1 MMETTEEMEL
11 PDISPDLEDSGES
24 EEAVPDITGGET
36 TEQEDTDGTLSGED
50 ETEPA
55 DDEEDTETDNDAAD
69 TEMAGDDMETDET
82 GDTETDGTGD
92 AVTETG
98 NSQTEDGTETNETD
112 TPAESLNVNG
122 NILILPE
129 GYEFDPEIFG
139 LSGDTETDDE
149 AGISPEQFMLLSEQL
164 EQTVEAVAV
173 QNEILY
179 GGIGFIVVMLGV
191 ILGVLLIHGFRF
203 RRV

>member
-24 EEAVPDITGGET
+24 EEAVPDITGDET
-36 TEQEDTDGTLSGED
+36 AEPEDTDGAHSGED
-50 ETEPA
+50 ETEPE
-55 DDEEDTETDNDAAD
+55 DSGEDTEADNDAAD
-69 TEMAGDDMETDET
+69 EEITGD
-82 GDTETDGTGD
+82 DTETDGTGD
-92 AVTETG
+92 AETETG
-98 NSQTEDGTETNETD
+98 DGQTEDETETDETE
-112 TPAESLNVNG
+112 TPTESLNVNG
-122 NILILPE
+122 SILILPE

-164 EQTVEAVAV
+164 EQTAEAVAV

>member
-1 MMETTEEMEL
+1 METTEEIEL

-24 EEAVPDITGGET
+24 EEAVPDITGDET
-36 TEQEDTDGTLSGED
+36 AEPEDTDGAHSGED
-50 ETEPA
+50 ETEPE
-55 DDEEDTETDNDAAD
+55 DSGEDTETDNDAAD

-82 GDTETDGTGD
+82 RDTETDGTGD
-92 AVTETG
+92 AETETG
-98 NSQTEDGTETNETD
+98 DGQTEDETETPT
-112 TPAESLNVNG
+112 ESLNVNG
-122 NILILPE
+122 SILILPQ
-129 GYEFDPEIFG
+129 GYEFEPEIFG

>member
-1 MMETTEEMEL
+1 
-11 PDISPDLEDSGES
+11 
-24 EEAVPDITGGET
+24 
-36 TEQEDTDGTLSGED
+36 
-50 ETEPA
+50 
-55 DDEEDTETDNDAAD
+55 
-69 TEMAGDDMETDET
+69 METDET
-82 GDTETDGTGD
+82 RDTETDGTGD
-92 AVTETG
+92 AETETG
-98 NSQTEDGTETNETD
+98 DGQTEDETETPT
-112 TPAESLNVNG
+112 ESLNVNG
-122 NILILPE
+122 SILILPE

>member
-24 EEAVPDITGGET
+24 EEAVPDITGDET
-36 TEQEDTDGTLSGED
+36 AEPEDTDGAHSGED
-50 ETEPA
+50 ETEPE
-55 DDEEDTETDNDAAD
+55 DSGEDTEADNDAAD
-69 TEMAGDDMETDET
+69 EEITGD
-82 GDTETDGTGD
+82 DTETDGTGD
-92 AVTETG
+92 AETETG
-98 NSQTEDGTETNETD
+98 DGQTEDETETDETE
-112 TPAESLNVNG
+112 TPTESLNVNG
-122 NILILPE
+122 SILILPE
-129 GYEFDPEIFG
+129 DYEFDPETFG

-164 EQTVEAVAV
+164 EQTAEAVAV

>member
-11 PDISPDLEDSGES
+11 PDISPDLEDTGGA
-24 EEAVPDITGGET
+24 EETMPDITGDET
-36 TEQEDTDGTLSGED
+36 TEPEDTDGTHSGED
-50 ETEPA
+50 ETEPE
-55 DDEEDTETDNDAAD
+55 DSGEDTEADNDAAD
-69 TEMAGDDMETDET
+69 AEIT
-82 GDTETDGTGD
+82 GDNTETDGTGD
-92 AVTETG
+92 AETETG
-98 NSQTEDGTETNETD
+98 DGQTEDETETPT
-112 TPAESLNVNG
+112 ESLNVNG
-122 NILILPE
+122 SILILPE

>member
-55 DDEEDTETDNDAAD
+55 DDEKDTETDNDAAD

-82 GDTETDGTGD
+82 RDTETDETGD
-92 AVTETG
+92 AETETG
-98 NSQTEDGTETNETD
+98 DGQTEDETETDETE
-112 TPAESLNVNG
+112 TPTESLNVNG
-122 NILILPE
+122 SILILPE
-129 GYEFDPEIFG
+129 DYEFDPETFG
-139 LSGDTETDDE
+139 LSGEAETDTAE
-149 AGISPEQFMLLSEQL
+149 AISPEQFTQLSEQL
-164 EQTVEAVAV
+164 ELLEESVSVQTDV
-173 QNEILY
+173 LY
-179 GGIGFIVVMLGV
+179 GGTAVISLVLGAV
-191 ILGVLLIHGFRF
+191 LGVLLLHGFRL

>member
-36 TEQEDTDGTLSGED
+36 TEQEDTDGAHSGED
-50 ETEPA
+50 ETEPE
-55 DDEEDTETDNDAAD
+55 DSGEDTEADNDAAD
-69 TEMAGDDMETDET
+69 EEITGD
-82 GDTETDGTGD
+82 DTETDGTGD
-92 AVTETG
+92 AETETG
-98 NSQTEDGTETNETD
+98 DGQTEDETETDETE
-112 TPAESLNVNG
+112 TPTESLNVNG
-122 NILILPE
+122 SILILPE

-164 EQTVEAVAV
+164 EQTAEAVAV